1 MSDELEKPI
10 SQPSAADTPCAHAGQ
25 LPERLEGEHAVY
37 ELKQLNSDRGLHAAI
52 GPMSPKDSSRR
63 SEPHNIEHLESL
75 ECFF

>member
-37 ELKQLNSDRGLHAAI
+37 ELKQNSILTGASMQQLV
-52 GPMSPKDSSRR
+52 
-63 SEPHNIEHLESL
+63 L
-75 ECFF
+75 